1 MDKAKTTMDDLLQA
15 LKASLFLVIVNVFIM
30 PYNVWMAAV
39 QRLSELQKTGI
50 VAELRKTELAVL
62 NWLKLVFD
70 SAIFFTYVLA
80 PIVIIVEMAQA
91 PRYVTRSGGR
101 IFTMILGTLIT
112 IYFLPLLL
120 SLVKELITLA
130 LVQVRKLEQIEENTQ
145 K

>member
-1 MDKAKTTMDDLLQA
+1 MDKAKTTMDDLIQA

-30 PYNVWMAAV
+30 PYNVWIGAV

-80 PIVIIVEMAQA
+80 PIVIIVEMAQ
-91 PRYVTRSGGR
+91 VTRSGGR